1 MAAKLGRRAFIGG
14 ALVTLPILS
23 SCDLRAAGQVG
34 RLSRS
39 ATAKAVKIFDAAREI
54 GVLPPQTERSA
65 AAPDKLDLADLVLKA
80 LEAAPRNARSSSV
93 AKDAGELLSSIT
105 DAERDGQPFDVER
118 RSVSAPPFDEKE
130 KLNLRRMFQTCKI
143 QSGHQAELT
152 KAATFITSGDA
163 RSRYEEVSKL
173 TSGPVIPWYVIGAL
187 HYREAN
193 LNFLGHLHNGDRLDR
208 RTINVPKG
216 RPKGPWPPNPFD
228 PRAAW
233 RLSAEDALKELKPI
247 ESWTAEQMLYGFE
260 KYNGFGYRPHGV
272 PSPYVWNYSQFYT
285 HGGYPRDGKWE
296 DNYVSRQAGLA
307 PLIKVLS
314 DMTSDIKIE
323 YEA

>member
-1 MAAKLGRRAFIGG
+1 MTAKLKRRAFVGG
-14 ALVTLPILS
+14 ALATLPILIAGG
-23 SCDLRAAGQVG
+23 LRAEGQI
-34 RLSRS
+34 RPLSRS
-39 ATAKAVKIFDAAREI
+39 ATAKVREIFDTARKI
-54 GVLPPQTERSA
+54 GVLPPQTARSA
-65 AAPDKLDLADLVLKA
+65 AAPDKLDIADLVLKA
-80 LEAAPRNARSSSV
+80 LEAAPRSARSFSV

-105 DAERDGQPFDVER
+105 DAERDGRPFDLER

-130 KLNLRRMFQTCKI
+130 KLNLRKMFQTCKI
-143 QSGHQAELT
+143 QPGHQAELT
-152 KAATFITSGDA
+152 KAATFITSADA

-187 HYREAN
+187 HYREAS

-216 RPKGPWPPNPFD
+216 RLKGPWPPNPFD
-228 PRAAW
+228 PRVAW

-247 ESWTAEQMLYGFE
+247 ESWKAEQMLYGFE
-260 KYNGFGYRPHGV
+260 QYNGFGYRPHGV

-285 HGGYPRDGKWE
+285 HGGYPRDSKWE

-314 DMTSDIKIE
+314 DMTPDIKIE
-323 YEA
+323 YEV